1 MSVYACEPF
10 IENPVVKKQHQLE
23 YRSFLRGFS
32 LKEKNEPSD
41 QPAND
46 RKKTHGVI
54 LLPRLIRYWS
64 VIFYRLCSFFF
75 TPQLMVHRTFYEN
88 VHIQTYIHIHI
99 YIYTQN
105 LYILCLGYIVK
116 RWEKKSPKKKRT
128 IQTTFIHRGYFSPFQ
143 WPKPT
148 SQDRRM
154 EEPKIVRITYTSHQ
168 SERIHANKIIKS

>member
-1 MSVYACEPF
+1 VSVYACEPF

-99 YIYTQN
+99 HIYTQN

-116 RWEKKSPKKKRT
+116 RWEKKTLFLSHLDLLLCPRGSNSQVFIQNLIDVGTWLIRSPST
-128 IQTTFIHRGYFSPFQ
+128 L
-143 WPKPT
+143 
-148 SQDRRM
+148 
-154 EEPKIVRITYTSHQ
+154 
-168 SERIHANKIIKS
+168 N